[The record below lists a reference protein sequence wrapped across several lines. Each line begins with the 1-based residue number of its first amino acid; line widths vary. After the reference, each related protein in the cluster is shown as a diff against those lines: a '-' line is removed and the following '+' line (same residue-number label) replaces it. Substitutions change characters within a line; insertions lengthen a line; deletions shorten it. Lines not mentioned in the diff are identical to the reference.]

1 MNRWPYFL
9 TMLGLWFLYH
19 LTFDLITI
27 IGGILASLGM
37 TIFTSSTLYGNSK
50 TKFDRIPFWLL
61 FRYFFVLMGEI
72 FKSAWFYMVTIF
84 RQDFEVVVFDLVL
97 EFHDPI
103 KVALVANSIT
113 LTPGT
118 VSIDVNDNIIKV
130 MALATKGTQVTDIEA
145 PIRQRFERLLK
156 ERTRGTI

>member
-1 MNRWPYFL
+1 
-9 TMLGLWFLYH
+9 MLGLWFLYH
-19 LTFDLITI
+19 LTFDLFTV

-37 TIFTSSTLYGNSK
+37 TIFTSSTLYGNGK
-50 TKFDRIPFWLL
+50 TKLDRIPFWILL
-61 FRYFFVLMGEI
+61 RYFFVLMGEI
-72 FKSAWFYMVTIF
+72 FKSAWFYMLTIF

-118 VSIDVNDNIIKV
+118 VSVDVNDNIIKV
-130 MALATKGTQVTDIEA
+130 MALVNKGTKMIDIEA

-156 ERTRGTI
+156 AQTRGTI